1 MKSNQNNIL
10 GLTCLISEPETAV
23 EFDAVGGPN
32 SCVAEAV
39 NNINYR
45 STYPSIRAAL
55 CLALIAATGEPRKG
69 EPKTDKSG
77 NPVLKDGEQQFT
89 WSETEKDYLNR
100 LYAGKFE
107 VADRPA
113 LTQGEAQDVLN
124 QLMRDQPDLFV
135 CDPSPSSRSK
145 KAPKEIENAA
155 DVLMARF
162 EQGQG
167 SIESTFEK
175 LAEALGCEVESLGTP
190 NRDNLVSALLAVRQ
204 KEARETADRFA

>member
-10 GLTCLISEPETAV
+10 GLVCMIDEPETAL

-32 SCVAEAV
+32 SCVREAV

-45 STYPSIRAAL
+45 STYPGIRAAL
-55 CLALIAATGEPRKG
+55 CVALIAATGEPRKG
-69 EPKTDKSG
+69 EAKTDKSG
-77 NPVLKDGEQQFT
+77 NPVLKDGEQAFD
-89 WSETEKDYLNR
+89 WKETEKDYLNR

-113 LTQGEAQDVLN
+113 LTQGEAQSVLN
-124 QLMRDQPDLFV
+124 QLMSDQPDLFV

-155 DVLMARF
+155 DVLMARY

-167 SIESTFEK
+167 TIEGTFEK
-175 LAEALGCEVESLGTP
+175 LAAVLGCEARD
-190 NRDNLVSALLAVRQ
+190 RDNLVAALLAVKQ